1 MGEES
6 EFNILP
12 HQLHA
17 PKPNTFTTL
26 EKVFV
31 EKEIKKLLGKG
42 VIVKSTHE
50 PKEFISP
57 IFLRPK
63 PDGSHRMIQNLKG
76 LNKYVVYRLFKM
88 DSI

>member
-1 MGEES
+1 MNGTSSPLIQRFLHTILSEEIK
-6 EFNILP
+6 FNILL

-31 EKEIKKLLGKG
+31 EEEIKKLFGKG
-42 VIVKSTHE
+42 AIFKSTHE

-63 PDGSHRMIQNLKG
+63 PDGSHRMI
-76 LNKYVVYRLFKM
+76 
-88 DSI
+88 